1 MGYFTDINNNDSLRS
16 KGAQYTPVS
25 TRSAQ
30 KVQETQYVINT
41 IFGFG
46 FNILPSATDGKG
58 GADSKHLSVDEQ
70 KKDLESKLN
79 KCLNKIGA
87 KNADDINEAV
97 SRAQDERDTK
107 IKAAQTEVDAF
118 KNGTDIYSTQIAD
131 LKTQLTNSNLTD
143 EEATKIKNKI
153 KKLETKRDKA
163 LEKAQNNLDNVI
175 KTENAKVDKICG
187 EATSALSYLEQLAS
201 LKSINDNEEVTVQ
214 EQTEALNEFATHRN
228 IICSNTDDIKTKQQ
242 AAKRIQE
249 LVEANPNNKT
259 MQDGYRV
266 IKQQVEDILKNN
278 NLDKYKFAD
287 TTAKDNKYYKNFGL

>member
-30 KVQETQYVINT
+30 KVQNAQYVINS
-41 IFGFG
+41 IMGFG
-46 FNILPSATDGKG
+46 FNILSSATDGKG
-58 GADSKHLSVDEQ
+58 GADSKNLSVDEQ

-87 KNADDINEAV
+87 KDADDINEAV

-107 IKAAQTEVDAF
+107 IKTAQTEVDAF
-118 KNGTDIYSTQIAD
+118 SNGTDTYSTQIAE
-131 LKTQLTNSNLTD
+131 LNAQLANGNLTD

-201 LKSINDNEEVTVQ
+201 LKSGNEEVTVQ

-242 AAKRIQE
+242 VAKRIQE
-249 LVEANPNNKT
+249 LVEANPTNKT

-266 IKQQVEDILKNN
+266 IKQQVEDILNNKNI
-278 NLDKYKFAD
+278 DKYKFAD